1 MGINLP
7 DEIILEIILCLPIKS
22 LMRFRCVN
30 KTWLQ
35 LFTTDPQFA
44 QLYLNK
50 SNRKNTT
57 ILAIRYELQQFQHKP
72 LVYSSAVNIRS
83 ECDKVAVPLEL
94 PFYRGGTYSY
104 LIGGIRNGL
113 VLVNLDD
120 DKKKLF
126 IWNPLTNDY
135 IDIPYPPTTNHF
147 PRCDEIRGFGFG
159 LIQATN
165 QYKVIRFCDCK
176 YRHFDEGV
184 KKSHVSVYTLGI
196 DSSWRNL
203 KDISYYSI
211 FRDCTAPLVNGVIH
225 WNAFTGSNF
234 IDDKRILSFDMK
246 DEIFGEIP
254 HPKHIN
260 ANYPESFYD
269 SVGEL
274 DGLLCMLG
282 RDCGEN
288 IQVWVMQEYGV
299 ANSWTK
305 QFTIGRPDICGSFT
319 TLQPIIVPQKE
330 KTLPKTSILID
341 TITPLQLILYDPETN
356 SVTNLKEFGLHLKEA
371 FNYTP
376 SLISPRV
383 ISGNGD
389 LLAVRRK
396 ASTPKS
402 HLTWSYQWSY
412 DSLFCDNKYT

>member
-1 MGINLP
+1 MEDNNNKKEKSIALP
-7 DEIILEIILCLPIKS
+7 DEMILDILSFLPIKS

-30 KTWLQ
+30 KTLLQ

-57 ILAIRYELQQFQHKP
+57 ILAIRHELQQLQDKS

-104 LIGGIRNGL
+104 IIGGISNGL

-120 DKKKLF
+120 DKEKVF

-135 IDIPYPPTTNHF
+135 IDIPYPPTPDHY
-147 PRCDEIRGFGFG
+147 CCEIRGFGFG
-159 LIQATN
+159 FIQATN
-165 QYKVIRFCDCK
+165 QYKVIRFCDCN
-176 YRHFDEGV
+176 YTPFDEGDEQ
-184 KKSHVSVYTLGI
+184 SHVSVYTLGI

-211 FRDCTAPLVNGVIH
+211 CLDCTAPLVNGVIH
-225 WNAFTGSNF
+225 WNAFTGSIF
-234 IDDKRILSFDMK
+234 LDDKRILSFDMK

-269 SVGEL
+269 S
-274 DGLLCMLG
+274 

-319 TLQPIIVPQKE
+319 TLQPISVPQKE

-341 TITPLQLILYDPETN
+341 TITPLQVILYDPETN
-356 SVTNLKEFGLHLKEA
+356 SVTNLEEFGLHLKEA

-383 ISGNGD
+383 ISGDGD
-389 LLAVRRK
+389 LLAVRHK
-396 ASTPKS
+396 ASTP
-402 HLTWSYQWSY
+402 
-412 DSLFCDNKYT
+412 SLISPGATSGVTSRFAIL